1 MAQTTASIHLK
12 ADMEHL
18 PAEAV
23 QGLRSLSVRSRRTC
37 LVATIG

>member
-23 QGLRSLSVRSRRTC
+23 QGLQGAPT
-37 LVATIG
+37 AN